1 MKEFLSHLH
10 LAKPIFLL
18 LFFLLPLFWIRWRGR
33 WAVILW
39 RCIIFSLLVIGL
51 ADPEWVSIR
60 KVTPATGEGERVFAF
75 DLSRSIP
82 IQMRQWMEQFTK
94 ERLLPSEKDRMFI
107 FGGDTQEAKDWD
119 QWLRGERSAEPIQP
133 GRTNLEKLFSVLLS
147 LPERPRNVFLFTDGW
162 ENEGALER
170 LLPSLASYGIKVFP
184 LLPSDRPVIANVAV
198 RKILAPHQATSGEG
212 INLKVVIEN
221 QNDREVEGSLTLKR
235 NGQPF
240 KSVPVKINP
249 GSQMFTH
256 QATLPEGPMISFQA
270 SFTSGRPESD
280 LFPEDN
286 QATTWVAV
294 KTKGKVLLLNSR
306 SGEGKYLEDLLRRRG
321 FEVTSVTVNGSTP
334 PPAGYGLV
342 IFNNVEREKFSR
354 DYLASI
360 ERHVASGNAFLMLG
374 NEPSFGPGGYR
385 ETPIE
390 TILPVEL
397 REPKKEEKNR
407 AVIFVID
414 KSGSMREANKLL
426 YTQEAAKAALRQ
438 FKNGDLVGVVG
449 FDVSAFIVV
458 PLTPVE
464 RVRGTFDAQIDRLRP
479 GGRTNVYPAIVE
491 AKRQLER
498 QSAGRKHVIILSD
511 GITSGAQSQYID
523 LVSVMKNELKI
534 TTSAIAIGDDADI
547 ALMKRLAQY
556 GGGFFHH
563 AYDPKTLPQIV
574 LRQMDEKPDDKPS
587 TERDFT
593 PVLVRG
599 SELLEGFSERS
610 YPPLKGYIETEL
622 KTRAHL
628 DLMIPRD
635 DRQVPLMASWN
646 YGKGKA
652 VAFTTDLSGRWSR
665 EWIHWI
671 ALEKFWG
678 KIFDWLRP
686 TKESLPPHE
695 VRINLLKNQPVLEL
709 YLSDEKADG
718 SLFRYSFSSKEGK
731 REGTLQRLAPGHYQ
745 TTLPI
750 STPGDYRIEL
760 TEERQGQRI
769 SFPPLGYTLT
779 VDPRGELPR
788 DEFNIALLEQLARVT
803 GGEINPK
810 EQERGKNQE
819 ETVHASKPLRSFFI
833 FLASLLFLLEIT
845 FRAFFPGLDFSLRG

>member
-1 MKEFLSHLH
+1 MNEFLTHLH
-10 LAKPIFLL
+10 LAKPLFLL

-51 ADPEWVSIR
+51 ADPEWVSIG
-60 KVTPATGEGERVFAF
+60 KVTPATGEAGRVFAF

-162 ENEGALER
+162 ENEGTLER

-294 KTKGKVLLLNSR
+294 KTKGKALLLNGR

-354 DYLASI
+354 DYLVSI

-438 FKNGDLVGVVG
+438 FK
-449 FDVSAFIVV
+449 
-458 PLTPVE
+458 E
-464 RVRGTFDAQIDRLRP
+464 RRSRRRG
-479 GGRTNVYPAIVE
+479 
-491 AKRQLER
+491 
-498 QSAGRKHVIILSD
+498 
-511 GITSGAQSQYID
+511 
-523 LVSVMKNELKI
+523 
-534 TTSAIAIGDDADI
+534 
-547 ALMKRLAQY
+547 
-556 GGGFFHH
+556 
-563 AYDPKTLPQIV
+563 
-574 LRQMDEKPDDKPS
+574 
-587 TERDFT
+587 
-593 PVLVRG
+593 
-599 SELLEGFSERS
+599 
-610 YPPLKGYIETEL
+610 
-622 KTRAHL
+622 
-628 DLMIPRD
+628 
-635 DRQVPLMASWN
+635 
-646 YGKGKA
+646 
-652 VAFTTDLSGRWSR
+652 
-665 EWIHWI
+665 
-671 ALEKFWG
+671 
-678 KIFDWLRP
+678 
-686 TKESLPPHE
+686 
-695 VRINLLKNQPVLEL
+695 
-709 YLSDEKADG
+709 
-718 SLFRYSFSSKEGK
+718 
-731 REGTLQRLAPGHYQ
+731 
-745 TTLPI
+745 
-750 STPGDYRIEL
+750 
-760 TEERQGQRI
+760 
-769 SFPPLGYTLT
+769 
-779 VDPRGELPR
+779 
-788 DEFNIALLEQLARVT
+788 
-803 GGEINPK
+803 
-810 EQERGKNQE
+810 
-819 ETVHASKPLRSFFI
+819 
-833 FLASLLFLLEIT
+833 
-845 FRAFFPGLDFSLRG
+845 GL